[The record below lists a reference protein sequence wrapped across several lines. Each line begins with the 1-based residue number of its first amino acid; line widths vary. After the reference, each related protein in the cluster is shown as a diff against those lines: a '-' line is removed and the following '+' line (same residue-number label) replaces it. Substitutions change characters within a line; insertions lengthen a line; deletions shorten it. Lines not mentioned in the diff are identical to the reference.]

1 MKTQKQDLGKVSLTC
16 NGTWDAGKQY
26 DRLCIVNDGN
36 FASYISKKDVPIGTV
51 LSDERFWQPIA
62 NLRDDIKI
70 DYETFKK
77 EWLELLASIQI
88 KLRSARV
95 VVANE
100 EARNNLTWL
109 EVAAGC
115 EVYEL
120 DTQLTYILDS
130 IVPVINLKS
139 WHLVVGSLLDSEAK
153 FQLDGTYELTAERA
167 IADRWGYII
176 DEVYVSKK
184 EVKNLVLSIVND
196 KLENISITIPP
207 NSIKPEDLSQ
217 AVLDLIGSG
226 GNVVNNPDEE
236 DITSESLSNGTSVL
250 KFKDRDYVEGTFNGL
265 GEIILRKNQV
275 GIVNLLEQVN
285 INKPNT
291 VYVVRYDFC
300 LGGATITLPKNSTL
314 KFEGGSIDNGTIVG
328 NNSCIISDI
337 DKTIL
342 GKDLVIEGTWNIEHI
357 YDRWFAFDSSTDF
370 LSNQIITNILALSN
384 DNVYNTI
391 HFDADRTYYFENTY
405 KGKTN
410 LGDDVRPN
418 YWLLNTPDYD
428 FLRIFTG
435 FTSNTH
441 LIVNNTIQ
449 MLPTNQGAY
458 FIFHIENKENITIS
472 GTGAINGDA
481 KDHLYTDPFAGTN
494 YYGEWGHVLNFR
506 SCNNVVVRDITIGY
520 AFGDGIALGNAA
532 YNNNGVKE
540 AGLATKNVTID
551 AVKVLYARR
560 NGISLGGNNYTI
572 TNVYFEGNGSDTI
585 KGTAPMAAIDF
596 ENDYVDIEPSGLCT
610 NVSMNNCKFKD
621 NKYDVSSTIRDD
633 LYEVPR
639 GELVNISDC
648 NFTSPLRLNRT
659 NGLTFSNCHVV
670 GITNVDNSIAA
681 WYSSKDLVFN
691 NCIFDELNPYLA
703 ISAEEQNKKFIN
715 PTYPEDIRYSTTF
728 QHSLPVGKALKFTI
742 PKPLVGEV
750 EFTAFCSNPNYS
762 NIQMPVNTTI
772 YTFGPSQRLTGIR
785 DIKIKASQDS
795 TPRYSMYKNTPV
807 FSYINYIEDSNN
819 FIIYFAIGGDL
830 IGDSY
835 ASATSVNIFL
845 TSKTKFITVE
855 APVSGRPDY
864 AGMYGGKWSEL
875 SAIIKESVDIS
886 SIPSTVTFPSK
897 EMYSG
902 NMLADLPT
910 SLTADKVGFSQFVL
924 DGTYKRPVFWDSYSN
939 VFRTA
944 DGNKALE
951 RRVTSL
957 AELDVLTAKL
967 TVDDRGYVVYY
978 TVTTSY
984 LTWRGTDW
992 TNEDGSLFS
1001 KVKYIK
1007 QTNTIDILNIMFSY
1021 SGVIYK
1027 ICADIDLGGGTLTV
1041 ATGSTL
1047 DFQGGSFS
1055 NGTIIGNNTAVIA
1068 DKTIFNNIT
1077 LDGTFNVDIIT
1088 DNILSNDNDID
1099 KLKNIS
1105 KLSSGNNHK
1114 KIILNNNYT
1123 IDSFPVDSYILF
1135 RVYSNTELILNG
1147 TITINNISFPSYNI
1161 IFCSNAKNIIIS
1173 GGKIIGDI
1181 DSHIGTD
1188 GEFGYGITLASCE
1201 NVVIKDINISK
1212 CWGDGI
1218 AILRDNW
1225 DSPTDV
1231 RPCKNITID
1240 NVICDSNRRQGLS
1253 VIALEGGLIRNS
1265 KFINT
1270 GTIKYTAPGYGIDLE
1285 PNNQYEQI
1293 KDVVIDSCEFTNNV
1307 DSVSN
1312 YDKSLVLYAPTNKNI
1327 TNITI
1332 KNCITTGELSLNGC
1346 KNTIVTNSNIYTC
1359 AFNNVTLEDNNTIS
1373 CNNIRRAEKYSWRDI
1388 IKLINNVWAFS
1399 AEVKKIFTD
1408 VSSNT
1413 KLVIPNFVGTLKI
1426 TVLSNYSNYIK
1437 TIYFS
1442 LNNTYPKKSYTQ
1454 FINTGEIGPIVSGN
1468 IINESFKC
1476 ASPIIKDNNIEIVF
1490 KPVENSILHT
1500 ILVEAIYV
1508 YLDSTVK
1515 FNESEFN
1522 IIAATTEDITNSDF
1536 SELVINPLRV
1546 NDDTK
1551 PTNAQAGQ
1559 ICYDSVKKKMIL
1571 WNGTAWVNLDGTT
1584 L

>member
-196 KLENISITIPP
+196 KLENMSITIPP
-207 NSIKPEDLSQ
+207 NSITPEDLSQ

-250 KFKDRDYVEGTFNGL
+250 KFKDRDYIEGTFNGL
-265 GEIILRKNQV
+265 GEVILRKNQV
-275 GIVNLLEQVN
+275 GIINLLEQAN

-357 YDRWFAFDSSTDF
+357 YDKWFAFDSSADF

-532 YNNNGVKE
+532 YNNSGVKE

-659 NGLTFSNCHVV
+659 NGLTFSNCHIV

-681 WYSSKDLVFN
+681 WYSSKDLIFS
-691 NCIFDELNPYLA
+691 NCIFDELNPYLT

-807 FSYINYIEDSNN
+807 FSYINYTEDSNN

-855 APVSGRPDY
+855 APVSGRPNY

-1007 QTNTIDILNIMFSY
+1007 QTNTIDILNIIFSY

-1055 NGTIIGNNTAVIA
+1055 NGTIVGQNTKIKAGLT
-1068 DKTIFNNIT
+1068 KIF
-1077 LDGTFNVDIIT
+1077 
-1088 DNILSNDNDID
+1088 DN
-1099 KLKNIS
+1099 
-1105 KLSSGNNHK
+1105 
-1114 KIILNNNYT
+1114 
-1123 IDSFPVDSYILF
+1123 
-1135 RVYSNTELILNG
+1135 
-1147 TITINNISFPSYNI
+1147 ITINGTWNNNNSYLEWFNLINSKYPINEALKLSNNLRLLKNTYSITTISIPESVCIQGESTTESIINIDSTIDIDNNNIILKTFSINPSDTFVGDSLIKVHSSYYCVFEKLNMGSTKVNTAIIFDGTDSSYYHVVTNCNISSFNIGIKFMGHANANSVLYNN
-1161 IFCSNAKNIIIS
+1161 FYLVKTNI
-1173 GGKIIGDI
+1173 
-1181 DSHIGTD
+1181 
-1188 GEFGYGITLASCE
+1188 
-1201 NVVIKDINISK
+1201 
-1212 CWGDGI
+1212 
-1218 AILRDNW
+1218 
-1225 DSPTDV
+1225 
-1231 RPCKNITID
+1231 
-1240 NVICDSNRRQGLS
+1240 
-1253 VIALEGGLIRNS
+1253 
-1265 KFINT
+1265 
-1270 GTIKYTAPGYGIDLE
+1270 
-1285 PNNQYEQI
+1285 
-1293 KDVVIDSCEFTNNV
+1293 VIDSCNGLRIIGNTFQDFKTKGIDILYSTGSRPVGNSIN
-1307 DSVSN
+1307 SN
-1312 YDKSLVLYAPTNKNI
+1312 YFEGDKTVAICDIDFNNTAEAVDNMIIGNHHTFMASDKPHILNI
-1327 TNITI
+1327 A
-1332 KNCITTGELSLNGC
+1332 GP
-1346 KNTIVTNSNIYTC
+1346 NTIIDSTRNTIRNKSYI
-1359 AFNNVTLEDNNTIS
+1359 AGIPTLEIIEKQYINALGADYLISSISPVKIDDNTIEWWACVQKEGKRS
-1373 CNNIRRAEKYSWRDI
+1373 LEKVFTFDNSKEYIQMDKGLIVPFITQYYGQGIILGYNAALSDRKLTFDNQRCLLKYGYNNKWNYVSTLLSGTTSERP
-1388 IKLINNVWAFS
+1388 S
-1399 AEVKKIFTD
+1399 ADLNMPVGLQYFDTTLVK
-1408 VSSNT
+1408 
-1413 KLVIPNFVGTLKI
+1413 P
-1426 TVLSNYSNYIK
+1426 
-1437 TIYFS
+1437 IYW
-1442 LNNTYPKKSYTQ
+1442 T
-1454 FINTGEIGPIVSGN
+1454 
-1468 IINESFKC
+1468 
-1476 ASPIIKDNNIEIVF
+1476 
-1490 KPVENSILHT
+1490 
-1500 ILVEAIYV
+1500 
-1508 YLDSTVK
+1508 
-1515 FNESEFN
+1515 
-1522 IIAATTEDITNSDF
+1522 
-1536 SELVINPLRV
+1536 
-1546 NDDTK
+1546 
-1551 PTNAQAGQ
+1551 
-1559 ICYDSVKKKMIL
+1559 
-1571 WNGTAWVNLDGTT
+1571 GTAWVDSAGTT
-1584 L
+1584 V

>member
-1 MKTQKQDLGKVSLTC
+1 MEAKVNIIDTLFT
-16 NGTWDAGKQY
+16 TIPKDT
-26 DRLCIVNDGN
+26 VV
-36 FASYISKKDVPIGTV
+36 ASYTVDEDNVQVNMASKLYYVNEPNKTIHANKNINSNNIEAINFTV
-51 LSDERFWQPIA
+51 RNWVSGEQVEINDMYP
-62 NLRDDIKI
+62 
-70 DYETFKK
+70 
-77 EWLELLASIQI
+77 
-88 KLRSARV
+88 RV
-95 VVANE
+95 VSKLQN
-100 EARNNLTWL
+100 
-109 EVAAGC
+109 
-115 EVYEL
+115 
-120 DTQLTYILDS
+120 
-130 IVPVINLKS
+130 
-139 WHLVVGSLLDSEAK
+139 K
-153 FQLDGTYELTAERA
+153 F
-167 IADRWGYII
+167 
-176 DEVYVSKK
+176 
-184 EVKNLVLSIVND
+184 
-196 KLENISITIPP
+196 
-207 NSIKPEDLSQ
+207 
-217 AVLDLIGSG
+217 
-226 GNVVNNPDEE
+226 
-236 DITSESLSNGTSVL
+236 
-250 KFKDRDYVEGTFNGL
+250 
-265 GEIILRKNQV
+265 
-275 GIVNLLEQVN
+275 
-285 INKPNT
+285 NKPNT
-291 VYVVRYDFC
+291 IYKVTKDLDLNHCV
-300 LGGATITLPKNSTL
+300 LTIP
-314 KFEGGSIDNGTIVG
+314 EGCALQFDGGTISNGSLFG
-328 NNSCIISDI
+328 NFTKII
-337 DKTIL
+337 
-342 GKDLVIEGTWNIEHI
+342 
-357 YDRWFAFDSSTDF
+357 ADSSTVIFGQQIHIEGSWDIADIYDEWF
-370 LSNQIITNILALSN
+370 WFDTDPSYISNDTIKNILALSN
-384 DNVYNTI
+384 DSINNTI
-391 HFDADRTYYFENTY
+391 HFDANRTYYFELPY

-418 YWLLNTPDYD
+418 YWLLNTSDYD

-481 KDHLYTDPFAGTN
+481 KDHLYTDPFAGTD

-520 AFGDGIALGNAA
+520 AFGDGIALGNAT

-728 QHSLPVGKALKFTI
+728 QHNLPVGKALKFTI

-750 EFTAFCSNPNYS
+750 EFTAFCSNPNYI

-807 FSYINYIEDSNN
+807 FSYINYTEDSNN

-845 TSKTKFITVE
+845 TSKTKFITVK

-875 SAIIKESVDIS
+875 SAIIKESVQIS

-910 SLTADKVGFSQFVL
+910 SLTADKIGFSQFVL

-957 AELDVLTAKL
+957 AELDALTAKL

-1007 QTNTIDILNIMFSY
+1007 QTNAIDILNVMFSY

-1027 ICADIDLGGGTLTV
+1027 VCTDIDLGGGELTI
-1041 ATGSTL
+1041 ASNSTL
-1047 DFQGGSFS
+1047 DFQGGSFN
-1055 NGTIIGNNTAVIA
+1055 NGTIIGNSTRLSGDIKLNTTLTFSGTYLLDTVDVDWFYTNRGSDASPYIQAALDFAKLIKASVTFGNKLTSGYIIGTTLNC
-1068 DKTIFNNIT
+1068 DVPIIGNNARLSSTTVGI
-1077 LDGTFNVDIIT
+1077 LNCKNECSIENLYIDFYPYQGASGVT
-1088 DNILSNDNDID
+1088 DNTVVAINIGGETSTYNHYINNVTIDGFYYGIVMTNAWNLRCSNLRIIRTRVGIQAYGKCVNNSIVNANIDCKGTNSICIAFNDENGHASSTYLSEGWTISNSILTSAQYGIFGVNMSNTLISNCIID
-1099 KLKNIS
+1099 LCSKNAIKFS
-1105 KLSSGNNHK
+1105 LNSLNIRVLGNYLACLANGTDVINFSGQNV
-1114 KIILNNNYT
+1114 LNNE
-1123 IDSFPVDSYILF
+1123 DA
-1135 RVYSNTELILNG
+1135 G
-1147 TITINNISFPSYNI
+1147 
-1161 IFCSNAKNIIIS
+1161 IIIS
-1173 GGKIIGDI
+1173 NNTIKSYYT
-1181 DSHIGTD
+1181 DSG
-1188 GEFGYGITLASCE
+1188 SC
-1201 NVVIKDINISK
+1201 NGINIGEGTYESIYIL
-1212 CWGDGI
+1212 GNTISNLGGI
-1218 AILRDNW
+1218 
-1225 DSPTDV
+1225 
-1231 RPCKNITID
+1231 
-1240 NVICDSNRRQGLS
+1240 
-1253 VIALEGGLIRNS
+1253 
-1265 KFINT
+1265 
-1270 GTIKYTAPGYGIDLE
+1270 GI
-1285 PNNQYEQI
+1285 
-1293 KDVVIDSCEFTNNV
+1293 V
-1307 DSVSN
+1307 
-1312 YDKSLVLYAPTNKNI
+1312 
-1327 TNITI
+1327 
-1332 KNCITTGELSLNGC
+1332 SLNGAITHINVSDNRF
-1346 KNTIVTNSNIYTC
+1346 KINAGGYFYVLNAVNKYIANNNGIDNYVNSGVRLANKMVIVADAPPTSSTKTWNAGDICLNSNASAGSIIGWCC
-1359 AFNNVTLEDNNTIS
+1359 ATSGAPGTWFPIGTIEQYAGL
-1373 CNNIRRAEKYSWRDI
+1373 RKQGTTAQR
-1388 IKLINNVWAFS
+1388 
-1399 AEVKKIFTD
+1399 
-1408 VSSNT
+1408 
-1413 KLVIPNFVGTLKI
+1413 PNMNQNYVGATYFDTTLKK
-1426 TVLSNYSNYIK
+1426 YI
-1437 TIYFS
+1437 
-1442 LNNTYPKKSYTQ
+1442 
-1454 FINTGEIGPIVSGN
+1454 
-1468 IINESFKC
+1468 C
-1476 ASPIIKDNNIEIVF
+1476 
-1490 KPVENSILHT
+1490 
-1500 ILVEAIYV
+1500 
-1508 YLDSTVK
+1508 
-1515 FNESEFN
+1515 
-1522 IIAATTEDITNSDF
+1522 
-1536 SELVINPLRV
+1536 
-1546 NDDTK
+1546 
-1551 PTNAQAGQ
+1551 
-1559 ICYDSVKKKMIL
+1559 
-1571 WNGTAWVNLDGTT
+1571 WNGTAWTNFDGTALT
-1584 L
+1584 

>member
-1 MKTQKQDLGKVSLTC
+1 MEVKVNIIDTLFTTIPK
-16 NGTWDAGKQY
+16 NT
-26 DRLCIVNDGN
+26 VV
-36 FASYISKKDVPIGTV
+36 ASYTI
-51 LSDERFWQPIA
+51 DEDSVDLTMLNDQYSFNTTNKTILTSSNVTSN
-62 NLRDDIKI
+62 NLKAINFTARNWVSGEQVEINDM
-70 DYETFKK
+70 YP
-77 EWLELLASIQI
+77 
-88 KLRSARV
+88 RV
-95 VVANE
+95 VYKLQN
-100 EARNNLTWL
+100 
-109 EVAAGC
+109 
-115 EVYEL
+115 
-120 DTQLTYILDS
+120 
-130 IVPVINLKS
+130 
-139 WHLVVGSLLDSEAK
+139 K
-153 FQLDGTYELTAERA
+153 F
-167 IADRWGYII
+167 
-176 DEVYVSKK
+176 
-184 EVKNLVLSIVND
+184 
-196 KLENISITIPP
+196 
-207 NSIKPEDLSQ
+207 
-217 AVLDLIGSG
+217 
-226 GNVVNNPDEE
+226 
-236 DITSESLSNGTSVL
+236 
-250 KFKDRDYVEGTFNGL
+250 
-265 GEIILRKNQV
+265 
-275 GIVNLLEQVN
+275 
-285 INKPNT
+285 NKPNT
-291 VYVVRYDFC
+291 IYKVTKDLDLNHCV
-300 LGGATITLPKNSTL
+300 LTIPKGCTLQ
-314 KFEGGSIDNGTIVG
+314 FDGGTISNGSLFG
-328 NNSCIISDI
+328 NFTKII
-337 DKTIL
+337 
-342 GKDLVIEGTWNIEHI
+342 
-357 YDRWFAFDSSTDF
+357 ADSSTVIFGQQIHIEGSWDIADIYDEWF
-370 LSNQIITNILALSN
+370 WFDTDPSYISNDTIKNILALSN
-384 DNVYNTI
+384 DSINNTI
-391 HFDADRTYYFENTY
+391 HFDANRTYYFELPY

-418 YWLLNTPDYD
+418 YWLLNTSDYD

-481 KDHLYTDPFAGTN
+481 KDHLYTDPFAGTD

-750 EFTAFCSNPNYS
+750 EFTAFCSNPNYI

-807 FSYINYIEDSNN
+807 FSYINYTEDSNN

-875 SAIIKESVDIS
+875 SAIIKESVEIS

-957 AELDVLTAKL
+957 AELDALTAKL

-1007 QTNTIDILNIMFSY
+1007 QTNTIDILNVMFSY

-1027 ICADIDLGGGTLTV
+1027 VCADIDLGGGTFLT
-1041 ATGSTL
+1041 
-1047 DFQGGSFS
+1047 
-1055 NGTIIGNNTAVIA
+1055 
-1068 DKTIFNNIT
+1068 
-1077 LDGTFNVDIIT
+1077 
-1088 DNILSNDNDID
+1088 
-1099 KLKNIS
+1099 
-1105 KLSSGNNHK
+1105 
-1114 KIILNNNYT
+1114 
-1123 IDSFPVDSYILF
+1123 
-1135 RVYSNTELILNG
+1135 
-1147 TITINNISFPSYNI
+1147 
-1161 IFCSNAKNIIIS
+1161 
-1173 GGKIIGDI
+1173 
-1181 DSHIGTD
+1181 
-1188 GEFGYGITLASCE
+1188 
-1201 NVVIKDINISK
+1201 
-1212 CWGDGI
+1212 
-1218 AILRDNW
+1218 
-1225 DSPTDV
+1225 
-1231 RPCKNITID
+1231 
-1240 NVICDSNRRQGLS
+1240 
-1253 VIALEGGLIRNS
+1253 
-1265 KFINT
+1265 
-1270 GTIKYTAPGYGIDLE
+1270 
-1285 PNNQYEQI
+1285 
-1293 KDVVIDSCEFTNNV
+1293 
-1307 DSVSN
+1307 
-1312 YDKSLVLYAPTNKNI
+1312 
-1327 TNITI
+1327 
-1332 KNCITTGELSLNGC
+1332 
-1346 KNTIVTNSNIYTC
+1346 
-1359 AFNNVTLEDNNTIS
+1359 
-1373 CNNIRRAEKYSWRDI
+1373 
-1388 IKLINNVWAFS
+1388 
-1399 AEVKKIFTD
+1399 
-1408 VSSNT
+1408 
-1413 KLVIPNFVGTLKI
+1413 
-1426 TVLSNYSNYIK
+1426 
-1437 TIYFS
+1437 
-1442 LNNTYPKKSYTQ
+1442 
-1454 FINTGEIGPIVSGN
+1454 
-1468 IINESFKC
+1468 
-1476 ASPIIKDNNIEIVF
+1476 
-1490 KPVENSILHT
+1490 
-1500 ILVEAIYV
+1500 
-1508 YLDSTVK
+1508 
-1515 FNESEFN
+1515 
-1522 IIAATTEDITNSDF
+1522 
-1536 SELVINPLRV
+1536 
-1546 NDDTK
+1546 
-1551 PTNAQAGQ
+1551 
-1559 ICYDSVKKKMIL
+1559 
-1571 WNGTAWVNLDGTT
+1571 
-1584 L
+1584 

>member
-130 IVPVINLKS
+130 IVPIINLKS

-265 GEIILRKNQV
+265 GEVILRKNQV
-275 GIVNLLEQVN
+275 GIINLLEQAN

-357 YDRWFAFDSSTDF
+357 YDKWFAFDSSADF

-481 KDHLYTDPFAGTN
+481 KDHLYTDPFAGTD

-532 YNNNGVKE
+532 YNNSGVKE

-659 NGLTFSNCHVV
+659 NGLTFSNCHIV

-681 WYSSKDLVFN
+681 WYVSKDLVFN
-691 NCIFDELNPYLA
+691 NCVFDELNPYLA

-807 FSYINYIEDSNN
+807 FSYINYTEDSNN

-875 SAIIKESVDIS
+875 SAIIKEGVDIS

-951 RRVTSL
+951 RRVASL

-1055 NGTIIGNNTAVIA
+1055 NGTIVGQNT
-1068 DKTIFNNIT
+1068 TIRPY
-1077 LDGTFNVDIIT
+1077 
-1088 DNILSNDNDID
+1088 
-1099 KLKNIS
+1099 K
-1105 KLSSGNNHK
+1105 
-1114 KIILNNNYT
+1114 
-1123 IDSFPVDSYILF
+1123 
-1135 RVYSNTELILNG
+1135 
-1147 TITINNISFPSYNI
+1147 YNI
-1161 IFCSNAKNIIIS
+1161 
-1173 GGKIIGDI
+1173 
-1181 DSHIGTD
+1181 
-1188 GEFGYGITLASCE
+1188 
-1201 NVVIKDINISK
+1201 
-1212 CWGDGI
+1212 
-1218 AILRDNW
+1218 
-1225 DSPTDV
+1225 
-1231 RPCKNITID
+1231 
-1240 NVICDSNRRQGLS
+1240 Q
-1253 VIALEGGLIRNS
+1253 
-1265 KFINT
+1265 
-1270 GTIKYTAPGYGIDLE
+1270 
-1285 PNNQYEQI
+1285 
-1293 KDVVIDSCEFTNNV
+1293 
-1307 DSVSN
+1307 
-1312 YDKSLVLYAPTNKNI
+1312 
-1327 TNITI
+1327 
-1332 KNCITTGELSLNGC
+1332 
-1346 KNTIVTNSNIYTC
+1346 
-1359 AFNNVTLEDNNTIS
+1359 NVTLEGTFKYVDGVNGISPEDVCLNNIYDILDSKNLSKEVIDNYQLVDSDYSILPQFRSIRSVRLATGEFAGFPTSVIHNNILYCFYYRAASHTSTPGVHENLYYKYTSNNGDTWSDEKELVLPNSDSTGMFRSYRTAYAIPFNSNILLGVFVTVSDSSVTKGSFTMLLEVSVDSSNNISIVNQIKVPILNNGSLVNSYQDNAITDSMIIGGNIIKVGSVYLFSCYTSSKANYIFSFDGDFTNNTHITTF
-1373 CNNIRRAEKYSWRDI
+1373 DI
-1388 IKLINNVWAFS
+1388 IPYNGMVYTEHAFIKFSDTNFYIAFREDARRENNPIFKYNTSTSKFELFTSIDDVAYDGLDAILLNDDVAVIMGRDWKNYYTPCRFALMNDSGKVYIDNAKYYGDVLSRDCGYCSLQVINNKLFVLFYIKTSAVNYNYNVIETDIDVDKLIN
-1399 AEVKKIFTD
+1399 
-1408 VSSNT
+1408 
-1413 KLVIPNFVGTLKI
+1413 LM
-1426 TVLSNYSNYIK
+1426 YY
-1437 TIYFS
+1437 
-1442 LNNTYPKKSYTQ
+1442 
-1454 FINTGEIGPIVSGN
+1454 
-1468 IINESFKC
+1468 
-1476 ASPIIKDNNIEIVF
+1476 
-1490 KPVENSILHT
+1490 
-1500 ILVEAIYV
+1500 
-1508 YLDSTVK
+1508 
-1515 FNESEFN
+1515 
-1522 IIAATTEDITNSDF
+1522 
-1536 SELVINPLRV
+1536 
-1546 NDDTK
+1546 
-1551 PTNAQAGQ
+1551 
-1559 ICYDSVKKKMIL
+1559 
-1571 WNGTAWVNLDGTT
+1571 
-1584 L
+1584 

>member
-1 MKTQKQDLGKVSLTC
+1 MEVKVNIIDTLFTTIPK
-16 NGTWDAGKQY
+16 NT
-26 DRLCIVNDGN
+26 VV
-36 FASYISKKDVPIGTV
+36 ASYTI
-51 LSDERFWQPIA
+51 DEDSVDLTMLNDQYSFNTA
-62 NLRDDIKI
+62 NKTILTSSNVTSNNLKAINFTARNWVSGEQVEINDM
-70 DYETFKK
+70 YP
-77 EWLELLASIQI
+77 
-88 KLRSARV
+88 RV
-95 VVANE
+95 VSKLQN
-100 EARNNLTWL
+100 
-109 EVAAGC
+109 
-115 EVYEL
+115 
-120 DTQLTYILDS
+120 
-130 IVPVINLKS
+130 
-139 WHLVVGSLLDSEAK
+139 K
-153 FQLDGTYELTAERA
+153 F
-167 IADRWGYII
+167 
-176 DEVYVSKK
+176 
-184 EVKNLVLSIVND
+184 
-196 KLENISITIPP
+196 
-207 NSIKPEDLSQ
+207 
-217 AVLDLIGSG
+217 
-226 GNVVNNPDEE
+226 
-236 DITSESLSNGTSVL
+236 
-250 KFKDRDYVEGTFNGL
+250 
-265 GEIILRKNQV
+265 
-275 GIVNLLEQVN
+275 
-285 INKPNT
+285 NKPNT
-291 VYVVRYDFC
+291 IYKVTKDLDLNHCV
-300 LGGATITLPKNSTL
+300 LTIPEGCTLQ
-314 KFEGGSIDNGTIVG
+314 FDGGTISNGSLSG
-328 NNSCIISDI
+328 NFTKII
-337 DKTIL
+337 
-342 GKDLVIEGTWNIEHI
+342 
-357 YDRWFAFDSSTDF
+357 ADSSTVIFGQQIHIEGSWDIADIYDEWF
-370 LSNQIITNILALSN
+370 WFDTDPSYISNDIIKNILALSN
-384 DNVYNTI
+384 DSINNTI
-391 HFDADRTYYFENTY
+391 HFDANRTYYFELPY

-418 YWLLNTPDYD
+418 YWLLNTSDYD

-481 KDHLYTDPFAGTN
+481 KDHLYTDPFAGTD

-750 EFTAFCSNPNYS
+750 EFTAFCSNPNYI

-772 YTFGPSQRLTGIR
+772 YTFGSSQRLTGIR

-807 FSYINYIEDSNN
+807 FSYINYTEDSNN

-875 SAIIKESVDIS
+875 SAIIKESVEIS

-957 AELDVLTAKL
+957 AELDALTAKL

-1001 KVKYIK
+1001 KVRYIK
-1007 QTNTIDILNIMFSY
+1007 QTNTIDILNVMFSY

-1027 ICADIDLGGGTLTV
+1027 VCADIDLGGGTLTIV
-1041 ATGSTL
+1041 TGSTL

-1055 NGTIIGNNTAVIA
+1055 NGTISLTNTELKGNI
-1068 DKTIFNNIT
+1068 
-1077 LDGTFNVDIIT
+1077 
-1088 DNILSNDNDID
+1088 
-1099 KLKNIS
+1099 
-1105 KLSSGNNHK
+1105 KLSS
-1114 KIILNNNYT
+1114 
-1123 IDSFPVDSYILF
+1123 
-1135 RVYSNTELILNG
+1135 
-1147 TITINNISFPSYNI
+1147 ITLTGS
-1161 IFCSNAKNIIIS
+1161 CSNDITKLSWFTDDLTNDYSANLQSLVNITKVQ
-1173 GGKIIGDI
+1173 GTVDI
-1181 DSHIGTD
+1181 DSLSFIVNTTVNITKALTIRGNGTRNYYKLNIGSIHNKITTVNDIVILNITSNQVRIEGITFIGAYSTLDPTTGIRLGTQALVSFSNASNCTLRNCNFLYSHIGALFTN
-1188 GEFGYGITLASCE
+1188 S
-1201 NVVIKDINISK
+1201 
-1212 CWGDGI
+1212 GI
-1218 AILRDNW
+1218 A
-1225 DSPTDV
+1225 
-1231 RPCKNITID
+1231 NI
-1240 NVICDSNRRQGLS
+1240 
-1253 VIALEGGLIRNS
+1253 
-1265 KFINT
+1265 
-1270 GTIKYTAPGYGIDLE
+1270 
-1285 PNNQYEQI
+1285 
-1293 KDVVIDSCEFTNNV
+1293 
-1307 DSVSN
+1307 
-1312 YDKSLVLYAPTNKNI
+1312 
-1327 TNITI
+1327 
-1332 KNCITTGELSLNGC
+1332 
-1346 KNTIVTNSNIYTC
+1346 
-1359 AFNNVTLEDNNTIS
+1359 EDNNFAG
-1373 CNNIRRAEKYSWRDI
+1373 CNAGLRLIASPDSN
-1388 IKLINNVWAFS
+1388 LINNYFNTNSGNVTFS
-1399 AEVKKIFTD
+1399 EDNA
-1408 VSSNT
+1408 
-1413 KLVIPNFVGTLKI
+1413 GTLNG
-1426 TVLSNYSNYIK
+1426 VGLSINASSGNINVIGGK
-1437 TIYFS
+1437 CEWNNKGMIIANSMGVTIVGV
-1442 LNNTYPKKSYTQ
+1442 Q
-1454 FINTGEIGPIVSGN
+1454 FDWNKSGN
-1468 IINESFKC
+1468 IIYNQTSYSLDSSILSHSITGCRFLGTPADQHIYIRYWSAANLNVCGCTFTKNASNITAIDTSTGANEGPESIFKVVQKQEADEYRTKIHINFKGNTIYRVVNLVNAVIQSTTPGLGQLVVVSADGQTLGKIGSC
-1476 ASPIIKDNNIEIVF
+1476 TIINNIDVAKGTSQWRETAV
-1490 KPVENSILHT
+1490 VANNLT
-1500 ILVEAIYV
+1500 IDDAGLTYFDTDLNKLV
-1508 YLDSTVK
+1508 
-1515 FNESEFN
+1515 
-1522 IIAATTEDITNSDF
+1522 
-1536 SELVINPLRV
+1536 
-1546 NDDTK
+1546 
-1551 PTNAQAGQ
+1551 
-1559 ICYDSVKKKMIL
+1559 L
-1571 WNGTAWVNLDGTT
+1571 WNGTTWTNVDGTALT
-1584 L
+1584 